1 MNCMLK
7 DVKTSVRLFSEMRKA
22 RKEGGGFE
30 IRRVIPCINA
40 GPAFYDTM
48 EGCLL
53 THYGKDIHDIALE
66 FFQGLPYEKK
76 HWLSCSPANNEFVER
91 AEFWRESLKPIMT
104 SRQYGVA
111 ITAIIHWYIHVKQMR
126 MEDGRAAECR

>member
-48 EGCLL
+48 EGVSAHTLWEGY
-53 THYGKDIHDIALE
+53 T
-66 FFQGLPYEKK
+66 
-76 HWLSCSPANNEFVER
+76 
-91 AEFWRESLKPIMT
+91 
-104 SRQYGVA
+104 
-111 ITAIIHWYIHVKQMR
+111 
-126 MEDGRAAECR
+126 